1 MSNSLNAP
9 LYLDVKSTQPYLI
22 SAGDSVK
29 LAVIHRPGSSYD
41 VSVIYEIWE
50 VGGSQPVNSHERSTE
65 TFWFLAGNGIA
76 YSDDSVV
83 EVASGGFLV
92 LPPKSKHR
100 IENTGKSRLYA
111 ITTMSPDDGF
121 AGLITSGIP
130 TTFDPEDLEVLHG
143 AVPIIE

>member
-9 LYLDVKSTQPYLI
+9 LYFDVESAQPYLI

-29 LAVIHRPGSSYD
+29 LAVVHHPDSSYD
-41 VSVIYEIWE
+41 VSVIYEVWE
-50 VGGSQPVNSHERSTE
+50 VGGSQPINSHERSIE

-76 YSDDSVV
+76 YSDDNVV

-100 IENTGKSRLYA
+100 IVNTGKSRLYA

-121 AGLITSGIP
+121 AKLITSGIP
-130 TTFDPEDLEVLHG
+130 TTFDPEDFEVLHR
-143 AVPIIE
+143 VVTMSE